1 MRLEDLVG
9 SVEASRIIGIPYT
22 TFMRWVADGR
32 ITPVHVNPGPT
43 GAKIFR
49 RADVNQLASDV
60 KAEAAS

>member
-1 MRLEDLVG
+1 MRLDDLVG

-22 TFMRWVADGR
+22 TFMRWVESGR

-49 RADVNQLASDV
+49 RADVDKLASE